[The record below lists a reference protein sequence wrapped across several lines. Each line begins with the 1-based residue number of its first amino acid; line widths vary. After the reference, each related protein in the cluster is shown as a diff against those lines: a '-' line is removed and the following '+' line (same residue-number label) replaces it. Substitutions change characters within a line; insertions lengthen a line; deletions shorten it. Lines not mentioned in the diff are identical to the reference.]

1 MSSMRKEWFNFVA
14 STRKK
19 MQRKTKEPVSHR
31 VAMKEASL
39 VWPKEKAKILNRRKR
54 DERKRAKESTHNHV
68 RVKRQK
74 LGRAQLG
81 SDLGNETSAPGV
93 CVKEK
98 ILWVE

>member
-54 DERKRAKESTHNHV
+54 EERKRAKETTQACAN
-68 RVKRQK
+68 KTAK
-74 LGRAQLG
+74 TGPCAAG
-81 SDLGNETSAPGV
+81 
-93 CVKEK
+93 K
-98 ILWVE
+98 